1 MLYFLAMYEF
11 KFIEQGKG
19 VIKIDDF
26 EEAFESD
33 LSYWSQ
39 TQYEAHWQQAKTAIN
54 SGRSACF
61 ITSITNPKNSNF
73 IRTWACH
80 PINGKLVFQECILF
94 LDELEPP
101 FNINSPHLNLQP
113 YESVSE
119 DGEQISEWVTNE

>member
-1 MLYFLAMYEF
+1 MYEF

-19 VIKIDDF
+19 VIKIDGF
-26 EEAFESD
+26 EEAFESA

-39 TQYEAHWQQAKTAIN
+39 AQYEANWLQASVTISRGK
-54 SGRSACF
+54 SACF
-61 ITSITNPKNSNF
+61 ITSITNPEHSNF
-73 IRTWACH
+73 VRTWACY

-101 FNINSPHLNLQP
+101 FNINSPHLNVQP
-113 YESVSE
+113 YESLSE